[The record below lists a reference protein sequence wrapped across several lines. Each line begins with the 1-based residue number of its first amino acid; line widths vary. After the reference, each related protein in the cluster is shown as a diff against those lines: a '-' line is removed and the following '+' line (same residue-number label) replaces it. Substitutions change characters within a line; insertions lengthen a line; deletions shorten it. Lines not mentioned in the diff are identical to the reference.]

1 MHLFLLPTIVV
12 SLFAADQPVEPSEH
26 AMRAAFEF
34 RLTEDVNNALAY
46 VAETSGEEAVERV
59 RAAGT
64 DRFAIRSFKKQGC
77 ARAETGYDCDF
88 AVEVAVVNGMI
99 QQTIKGRFLDGPT
112 GQLTFVQAI

>member
-1 MHLFLLPTIVV
+1 MRLFLLPTIVA

-46 VAETSGEEAVERV
+46 VAETSGIEGVQRV

-64 DRFAIRSFKKQGC
+64 DQFAVRSFKKQSC
-77 ARAETGYDCDF
+77 SRAEAGHVCDF

-99 QQTIKGRFLDGPT
+99 QQTIKGRFLIGPA
-112 GQLTFVQAI
+112 GQLTFVQAS